1 MLSAS
6 SFFRYTLGSALLP
19 LCNVLARIVSASVNY
34 ALNRR
39 YVFRDKNSVMQSAP
53 RYALLAGAILCA
65 NTLIL
70 MLLADVLHL
79 NRYAAKLATGALL
92 FLVSWTEQKYA
103 VFAGKPQTR

>member
-1 MLSAS
+1 MLAH
-6 SFFRYTLGSALLP
+6 
-19 LCNVLARIVSASVNY
+19 IVSASVNY

-79 NRYAAKLATGALL
+79 NRYAAKLATEALL
-92 FLVSWTEQKYA
+92 FIVSWTVQKYA